1 MNILHKTAIVTGASS
16 GLGAAISEALIHNGA
31 KVYGLAR
38 NKNKL
43 QLLKDKLGS
52 HFIAVPLDISNH
64 DAVKGWISETFSEN
78 NSPHILINN
87 AGAGL
92 FGKIDEMPSEEWL
105 TMINTNLNG
114 MYYVT
119 SQVAGLMK
127 KTEEGTH
134 IINIG
139 SILGSTGRAES
150 AAYCATKFGIQGF
163 SDALFKELRFFN
175 IKVTCFNPGS
185 IDTHFFE
192 SSGISTHDNMLQ
204 PKDLAN
210 TLVHI
215 IQTPDN
221 MLISEMTVR
230 PLNPKNPEHWLR
242 LVLNKKPV

>member
-1 MNILHKTAIVTGASS
+1 MNILNKTAIVTGASG
-16 GLGAAISEALIHNGA
+16 GLGAAISEALIQSGS

-38 NKNKL
+38 NEKALQSLENKL
-43 QLLKDKLGS
+43 GNQFVS
-52 HFIAVPLDISNH
+52 VPLDISNH
-64 DAVKGWISETFSEN
+64 EAIKSWITETFSEKN
-78 NSPHILINN
+78 PPDILVNN
-87 AGAGL
+87 AGAGI
-92 FGKIDEMPSEEWL
+92 FGKIDEMPSEDWL

-114 MYYVT
+114 MYFIT
-119 SQVAGLMK
+119 SQVASLMK
-127 KTEEGTH
+127 KSESSSH

-192 SSGISTHDNMLQ
+192 SSGIASHNNMLQ

-215 IQTPDN
+215 LQTPDN
-221 MLISEMTVR
+221 MLINDITIR
-230 PLNPKNPEHWLR
+230 PLNPKNPE
-242 LVLNKKPV
+242 

>member
-1 MNILHKTAIVTGASS
+1 MDIRNKTAIVTGAST
-16 GLGAAISEALIHNGA
+16 GLGAAISEALIQNGT

-38 NKNKL
+38 NVKALEALENKL
-43 QLLKDKLGS
+43 GD
-52 HFIAVPLDISNH
+52 HFVSVPLDISNFE
-64 DAVKGWISETFSEN
+64 AVKSWISETFSEN
-78 NSPHILINN
+78 NTPDILVNN
-87 AGAGL
+87 AGAGS

-114 MYYVT
+114 MYYIT
-119 SQVAGLMK
+119 SQVAALMK
-127 KTEEGTH
+127 KKEEGSH

-192 SSGISTHDNMLQ
+192 SSGIASHTNMLQ
-204 PKDLAN
+204 AKDLAD
-210 TLVHI
+210 TIIHI
-215 IQTPDN
+215 LQTPDN
-221 MLISEMTVR
+221 MLINDITVR
-230 PLNPKNPEHWLR
+230 PLNPKNPD
-242 LVLNKKPV
+242 